1 MEDAGIYE
9 RESTFLDRYVQI
21 GIAQGRVLSVDFPT
35 QQEPDAKTEH
45 ELLDRIEAYL
55 QGEEDDFEDV
65 TVALTGPTAHREVLE
80 KVREIPYGESGT
92 VEQLAAMVPGRSFSD
107 EDDMVAIREALAAI
121 SHATDDDSA
130 HPQRCLRRSIESN
143 GIAGSQISRSAVTR
157 GQPSCCDRDCQEL
170 PA

>member
-35 QQEPDAKTEH
+35 QPEPDAKTEH

-107 EDDMVAIREALAAI
+107 EDDMVAIREALAANPAPI
-121 SHATDDDSA
+121 FIPAHRVRDGPSA
-130 HPQRCLRRSIESN
+130 LPPDVEGKIRSLE
-143 GIAGSQISRSAVTR
+143 G
-157 GQPSCCDRDCQEL
+157 L
-170 PA
+170 